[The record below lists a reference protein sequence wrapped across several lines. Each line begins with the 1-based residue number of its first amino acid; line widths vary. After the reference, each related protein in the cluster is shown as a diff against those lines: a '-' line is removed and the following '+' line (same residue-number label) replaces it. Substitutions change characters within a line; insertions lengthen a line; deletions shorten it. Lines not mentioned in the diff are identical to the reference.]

1 MSSAKKTIII
11 VDDEPM
17 IQLLLQQLFKNEYD
31 VHVFNN
37 GKEVLSWMYAGVIP
51 DAAIIDLQM
60 PEMDGYEL
68 LRHLKASGYFENMPV
83 FVLSAEETSSD
94 RIKCLEMGAEDYVT
108 KPFNPK
114 ELKIRVE
121 RVINSSSK

>member
-1 MSSAKKTIII
+1 MSVKKTIII

-17 IQLLLQQLFKNEYD
+17 IQLLLNQLFKNDYNIE
-31 VHVFNN
+31 VFSN
-37 GKEVLSWMYAGVIP
+37 GKEALSWMYSGVIP

-60 PEMDGYEL
+60 PEMNGYEL
-68 LRHLKASGYFENMPV
+68 LGHLKSSGYFEKMPV

-121 RVINSSSK
+121 RVVNSLLK

>member
-1 MSSAKKTIII
+1 MSTKKTIII

-17 IQLLLQQLFKNEYD
+17 IQLLLKQLFKKDYD
-31 VHVFNN
+31 VQMFSN
-37 GKEVLSWMYAGVIP
+37 GKEALSWMYAGVIP

-60 PEMDGYEL
+60 PEMNGYEL
-68 LRHLKASGYFENMPV
+68 LGHLKTSGYFEKMPV

-121 RVINSSSK
+121 RVLKATA

>member
-1 MSSAKKTIII
+1 MATKKTIII

-17 IQLLLQQLFKNEYD
+17 IQLLLNQLFKKEYD
-31 VHVFNN
+31 VQMFSN
-37 GKEVLSWMYAGVIP
+37 GKEALSWMYAGVIP

-60 PEMDGYEL
+60 PEMNGYEL
-68 LRHLKASGYFENMPV
+68 LDHLKTSGYFEKMPV

-121 RVINSSSK
+121 RVLKSLA

>member
-1 MSSAKKTIII
+1 MSTKKTIII

-17 IQLLLQQLFKNEYD
+17 IQLLLNQLFKKEYD
-31 VHVFNN
+31 VKMFSN
-37 GKEVLSWMYAGVIP
+37 GKEALSFMYAGIIP

-60 PEMDGYEL
+60 PEMNGYEL
-68 LRHLKASGYFENMPV
+68 LDHLKASGYFEKMPV
-83 FVLSAEETSSD
+83 FVLSAEVTSSD

-121 RVINSSSK
+121 RVLKSIA

>member
-1 MSSAKKTIII
+1 MSAKKTIII

-17 IQLLLQQLFKNEYD
+17 IQLLLKQLFKNDYD
-31 VHVFNN
+31 VQMFSN
-37 GKEVLSWMYAGVIP
+37 GKEALGWMYSGAIP

-60 PEMDGYEL
+60 PEMNGYEL
-68 LRHLKASGYFENMPV
+68 LGHLKTSGYFEKIPV

-114 ELKIRVE
+114 ELKIRVQ
-121 RVINSSSK
+121 RVLKSFAK

>member
-1 MSSAKKTIII
+1 MSKKKKIII

-17 IQLLLQQLFKNEYD
+17 MRLLLKQIFNSQYE
-31 VHVFNN
+31 VHVFND
-37 GKEVLSWMYAGVIP
+37 GKEALSWMYAGSIP
-51 DAAIIDLQM
+51 DAAVIDLQM
-60 PEMDGYEL
+60 PEMNGYEL
-68 LRHLKASGYFENMPV
+68 LDHLKKSGFFEKMPV

-121 RVINSSSK
+121 RVLKTT